1 MYRDKIYRGKSAR
14 SAIVQTLKTALE
26 ARDFITE
33 GHAERLQELV
43 TDMATAIS
51 LSESTIHEMCL
62 LSQFHDI
69 GKVGIP
75 DRILFKEGPL
85 DAEERKII
93 ERHSEIGARIAQST
107 PDLAPIS
114 DWILKHHEWW
124 DGSGYPLGLK
134 GSEIPLECRILAI
147 ADTYDAMTSDRPYR
161 KALSH
166 ETAIKEIIRCSGSQ
180 FDPDLVE
187 KCLPV
192 LEKYYLRKK
201 SN

>member
-1 MYRDKIYRGKSAR
+1 MCIRDS
-14 SAIVQTLKTALE
+14 
-26 ARDFITE
+26 FITE

-134 GSEIPLECRILAI
+134 GSEIPLECRI
-147 ADTYDAMTSDRPYR
+147 
-161 KALSH
+161 
-166 ETAIKEIIRCSGSQ
+166 
-180 FDPDLVE
+180 
-187 KCLPV
+187 PV
-192 LEKYYLRKK
+192 SYTHLDVYKRQARILWCRSLRY
-201 SN
+201 